1 MKFEQDISVRV
12 FGKFIDLPR
21 PPTCEGRRAQ
31 KFATVETVVV
41 SASHSKPQCTVHFR
55 DSTDASAVVFV
66 YEGDFVT
73 ALYENIMKALGEVR
87 E

>member
-21 PPTCEGRRAQ
+21 PSTCEGRVAQ
-31 KFATVETVVV
+31 KFATVETVAV
-41 SASHSKPQCTVHFR
+41 SASHSKPQCTVRFR
-55 DSTDASAVVFV
+55 DSTDAPATTFV
-66 YEGDFVT
+66 YEGDFVP